1 MKDGSLCAGVV
12 RRHTDDAAASYP
24 TTNAR
29 YRGKSDYYCSATDLR
44 FISVAASVAARL
56 DSHGSYHADLATED
70 RDVDESRFIVGGEA
84 DGLGDAPGHHLRR
97 RMPSVVR
104 IDNLPPQVKHG
115 I

>member
-1 MKDGSLCAGVV
+1 MLYAGTSTLQQRCI
-12 RRHTDDAAASYP
+12 RRQTPDIAA
-24 TTNAR
+24 R
-29 YRGKSDYYCSATDLR
+29 VL
-44 FISVAASVAARL
+44 IVAAQPIYDLLVWRRLQAARL
-56 DSHGSYHADLATED
+56 DSHGSYHADLPTED

-104 IDNLPPQVKHG
+104 IDNLPPQVKHD